1 MKVKIIIIYSE
12 KLKIKCPLTRTC
24 SAWAAR
30 RDSCTQAEAARVD
43 DDDDDKDSSS
53 DDETVAINAS
63 GMGAAGVMCSVATPR
78 LMPAAQQAACNFS
91 LAARHTLIR
100 WQRCSQ

>member
-30 RDSCTQAEAARVD
+30 RESCTHAEAARVD
-43 DDDDDKDSSS
+43 DADDDDDDKDNSS
-53 DDETVAINAS
+53 DDDAVDTSAS
-63 GMGAAGVMCSVATPR
+63 GMGAAGVICSVPTPR
-78 LMPAAQQAACNFS
+78 LMPAAQHAACNFS
-91 LAARHTLIR
+91 LAARHTLIMR
-100 WQRCSQ
+100 NR